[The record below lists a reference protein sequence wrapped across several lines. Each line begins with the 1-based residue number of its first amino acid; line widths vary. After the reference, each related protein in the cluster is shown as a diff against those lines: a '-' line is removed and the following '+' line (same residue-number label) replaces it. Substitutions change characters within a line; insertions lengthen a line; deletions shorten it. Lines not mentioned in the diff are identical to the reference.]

1 MDQDIRLHDNN
12 KDFAWSIPEGPYN
25 FFSEEDINNFDEKG
39 FIVLE
44 DAFSPAEVEEVI
56 NQIDPF
62 EFNVT
67 EALKGLDAVSYTHL
81 TLPTT

>member
-56 NQIDPF
+56 GQIDP
-62 EFNVT
+62 
-67 EALKGLDAVSYTHL
+67 VSYTHL
-81 TLPTT
+81 TLPTKA

>member
-44 DAFSPAEVEEVI
+44 LSLI
-56 NQIDPF
+56 HI
-62 EFNVT
+62 
-67 EALKGLDAVSYTHL
+67 
-81 TLPTT
+81 

>member
-56 NQIDPF
+56 DQIDP
-62 EFNVT
+62 
-67 EALKGLDAVSYTHL
+67 
-81 TLPTT
+81 